1 MTLVKW
7 NSNGNSNLP
16 AFSNLLENFFGR
28 DLSDFVGRDFTSSV
42 PAVNV
47 VETADAFKVEVAAP
61 GLKKENIQ
69 ITFHNNVLTIGSKTE
84 HSTEDTKSKYARK
97 EFGYTSFQR
106 SFTVPNTV
114 DTEKIEAN
122 YTDGILNVRLP
133 KREESK
139 EKSAR
144 QISIS

>member
-16 AFSNLLENFFGR
+16 AFSNLLESFFGR
-28 DLSDFVGRDFTSSV
+28 DLSGFVGRDFASSV

-47 VETADAFKVEVAAP
+47 VESADAFKVEVAAP
-61 GLKKENIQ
+61 GLKKENFQ
-69 ITFHNNVLTIGSKTE
+69 VNLHNNVLTIASKTE
-84 HSTEDTKSKYARK
+84 HTTEENKGKYARK

-114 DTEKIEAN
+114 DADKIEAN

-139 EKSAR
+139 EKPAR
-144 QISIS
+144 QITIS